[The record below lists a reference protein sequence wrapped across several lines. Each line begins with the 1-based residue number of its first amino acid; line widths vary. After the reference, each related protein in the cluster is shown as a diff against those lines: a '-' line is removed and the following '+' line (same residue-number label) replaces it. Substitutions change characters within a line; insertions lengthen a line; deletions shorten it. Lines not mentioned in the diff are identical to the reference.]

1 MEAPIKTRYDKAG
14 PQVAEALRRR
24 HFEAHY
30 VSTAQEALEL
40 ALTLIP
46 KDRTVSWG
54 GTATAAQIGLMDRL
68 HQGDYQLIDRDTGKT
83 PEEKQALMRQALTCG
98 TFIMSS
104 NAISADGQLVNID
117 GNANRMAALCFGPE
131 SVLVIAGMNKVM
143 GDLDSAIARARQVA
157 APANAQR
164 FDIKTPCAV
173 TGSCGDC
180 TSPDCICC
188 QMVITRACRPAGR
201 IKVILVGERL
211 GQLIG
216 HRGETLDA
224 IQQLTNYAINTGS
237 DSKRVRVQMDAENYR
252 ARREQSLESLARKV
266 ATKVQKYRRSVTLEP
281 MNAYERHVIHAAL
294 QDVPGVTTYSVGT
307 EPNRRVVVSYDRAQA
322 R

>member
-117 GNANRMAALCFGPE
+117 GTGNRVAALCFGPTQ
-131 SVLVIAGMNKVM
+131 VVVVAGMNKVA
-143 GDLDSAIARARQVA
+143 GDLDGAMRRAREVA
-157 APANAQR
+157 APMNAQR
-164 FDIKTPCAV
+164 FPLKTPCVAN
-173 TGSCGDC
+173 GLCGDC
-180 TSPDCICC
+180 KGPDSICA
-188 QMVITRACRPAGR
+188 QIVTTRLCKPAGR
-201 IKVILVGERL
+201 IKVVLVGEDL
-211 GQLIG
+211 GF
-216 HRGETLDA
+216 
-224 IQQLTNYAINTGS
+224 
-237 DSKRVRVQMDAENYR
+237 
-252 ARREQSLESLARKV
+252 
-266 ATKVQKYRRSVTLEP
+266 
-281 MNAYERHVIHAAL
+281 
-294 QDVPGVTTYSVGT
+294 
-307 EPNRRVVVSYDRAQA
+307 
-322 R
+322 